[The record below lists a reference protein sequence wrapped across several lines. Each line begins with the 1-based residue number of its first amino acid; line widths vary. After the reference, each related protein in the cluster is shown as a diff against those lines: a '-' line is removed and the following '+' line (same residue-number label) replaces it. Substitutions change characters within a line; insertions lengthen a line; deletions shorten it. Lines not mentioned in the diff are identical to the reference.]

1 MERLPVEGKIYRGE
15 VKGVEPFGAF
25 VEIPECSVTGL
36 AHISQLSQ
44 TRVETPADVVSV
56 GDVVYVKVLSIESQ
70 DNRKK
75 ISLSMKYCDQ
85 VSLSLSFS

>member
-15 VKGVEPFGAF
+15 VKRIEPFGAF